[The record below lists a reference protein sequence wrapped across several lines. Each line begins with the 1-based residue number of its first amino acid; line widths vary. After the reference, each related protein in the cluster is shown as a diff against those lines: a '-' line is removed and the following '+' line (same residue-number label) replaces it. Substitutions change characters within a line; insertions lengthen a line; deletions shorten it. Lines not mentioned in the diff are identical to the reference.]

1 MQFPCQGS
9 RIHVKRSI
17 DAPRYRIL
25 CPAVSKSISR
35 FGKSANQIWYCG
47 ASNSPPP
54 PILFTTAANVFIS
67 CRTSNNNGVHI
78 VLQNAVELIYTKK
91 PLNKVKVEQTIS
103 KVITFS
109 EPIQLNKM
117 YNIIIHLG
125 LTSVKFTA
133 TVEDWE
139 ETNVDTDNNPSTPVA
154 PQQVDLPIN
163 VSSE

>member
-1 MQFPCQGS
+1 M
-9 RIHVKRSI
+9 
-17 DAPRYRIL
+17 
-25 CPAVSKSISR
+25 
-35 FGKSANQIWYCG
+35 
-47 ASNSPPP
+47 
-54 PILFTTAANVFIS
+54 
-67 CRTSNNNGVHI
+67 HI

-139 ETNVDTDNNPSTPVA
+139 ETNVDTDNDPSTPDA

-163 VSSE
+163 VSGE

>member
-1 MQFPCQGS
+1 M
-9 RIHVKRSI
+9 
-17 DAPRYRIL
+17 
-25 CPAVSKSISR
+25 
-35 FGKSANQIWYCG
+35 
-47 ASNSPPP
+47 
-54 PILFTTAANVFIS
+54 
-67 CRTSNNNGVHI
+67 HI

-109 EPIQLNKM
+109 EAIQLNKM

-139 ETNVDTDNNPSTPVA
+139 ETNVDTDNDSTPDA

-163 VSSE
+163 VSGE